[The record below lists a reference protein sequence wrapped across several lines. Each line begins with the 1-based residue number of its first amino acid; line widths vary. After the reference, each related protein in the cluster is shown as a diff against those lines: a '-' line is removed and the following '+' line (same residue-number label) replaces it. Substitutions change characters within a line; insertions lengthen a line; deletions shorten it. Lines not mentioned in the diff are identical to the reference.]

1 MAGVLEENLMTYESR
16 VLRTPPK
23 VDSLLLNNHPFA
35 IATSYSSRAYQ
46 DVYAYIYEAGGVFNK
61 DETARRRLSAFSS
74 NTIQASITNNDKECS
89 LLFAHPEGIFQ
100 QDISHDGLPIMSTN
114 DFDQLC
120 LDQLNNRKDI
130 LLQHPARKRQY
141 NIEDSCNV
149 LNYTARA
156 MRLTRGRLQKQDDW
170 EEWKQSEYLQ
180 LDQYEEQGKF
190 GAPIDPKTD
199 DPIFY
204 LVWTYT
210 VKQADG
216 RKKARCVCDGSTRSG
231 QVQVLDETYA
241 NCVDH
246 TSARLFYAVAAGE
259 NLKIYGADVSNA
271 FAEAPPPKQGFYIK
285 PDKAFHD

>member
-1 MAGVLEENLMTYESR
+1 MATIYMSPDPYHNSFTEVLNLCKFDPIKHRTAGLCFIEKDSR
-16 VLRTPPK
+16 VL
-23 VDSLLLNNHPFA
+23 L
-35 IATSYSSRAYQ
+35 ATM
-46 DVYAYIYEAGGVFNK
+46 
-61 DETARRRLSAFSS
+61 SS
-74 NTIQASITNNDKECS
+74 NTPGSRIPRWRTNLRGAWLISVNNKPVQSIADVQNALQTIIDNNDKECS
-89 LLFAHPEGIFQ
+89 LLFAHPEGIFHR
-100 QDISHDGLPIMSTN
+100 DISHNGLPIMSSN

-130 LLQHPARKRQY
+130 LIQHPARKRQY
-141 NIEDSCNV
+141 DIEDSGNV

-156 MRLTRGRLQKQDDW
+156 MKLTRGRLLKQDDW

-180 LDQYEEQGKF
+180 LDQYEEQGMF

-199 DPIFY
+199 NPIFY

-210 VKQADG
+210 VKQVDN

-246 TSARLFYAVAAGE
+246 TSARLFYAVAAG
-259 NLKIYGADVSNA
+259 SR
-271 FAEAPPPKQGFYIK
+271 
-285 PDKAFHD
+285 

>member
-1 MAGVLEENLMTYESR
+1 
-16 VLRTPPK
+16 
-23 VDSLLLNNHPFA
+23 
-35 IATSYSSRAYQ
+35 
-46 DVYAYIYEAGGVFNK
+46 
-61 DETARRRLSAFSS
+61 
-74 NTIQASITNNDKECS
+74 
-89 LLFAHPEGIFQ
+89 
-100 QDISHDGLPIMSTN
+100 MSTN

-130 LLQHPARKRQY
+130 LLQHPARRRQY
-141 NIEDSCNV
+141 DIVDSGNV

-156 MRLTRGRLQKQDDW
+156 MKPTRGRLLKQDDW

-180 LDQYEEQGKF
+180 LNQYEEQGMF

-210 VKQADG
+210 VKQVDN

-246 TSARLFYAVAAGE
+246 TSARLFYAVAAGK
-259 NLKIYGADVSNA
+259 NLKIYGSDVSNA
-271 FAEAPPPKQGFYIK
+271 FAEAPPPKQ
-285 PDKAFHD
+285 